1 MKLKRLKL
9 NSQFRSLQAG
19 FEIDFLNDYNLDK
32 LWDFLPYCLVGRN
45 GSGKSNIL
53 EVLAEIFYHIE
64 CIYLDFKPEG
74 FSGEGKFKNVHT
86 EGFFAESCNPD
97 AFELEYYYYIKG
109 DFSRKHFSSSFN
121 IGYDAHIKIDKKS
134 NESPKVYWLNRAE
147 CVKSGNILLERKE
160 VKDFLPDFIVAYS
173 SGENQLINLPFF
185 KMRFIQYDEYLYRLI
200 KDLDYIKP
208 ESRFVYLDDYYN
220 QAVLLSIYL
229 LREKESLLPFKNELG
244 LDDIKSFRLI
254 IKKDEFEKVHKDVFQ
269 TIPVEERKNKN
280 NITRELTSLISKS
293 IERLKACST
302 TSYYNY
308 DTKELILD
316 YFVDKQC
323 RQAFKFHFA
332 DDAFELFR
340 TFQVLLNLN
349 NYKTT
354 KKIKQKVYHSKNIY
368 INQDVI
374 PLPYDEERIFRF
386 KDVILKKDNV
396 DEVIYT
402 KSLSDGEYQFIHCI
416 GLCLLFRDTNS
427 LFLLDE
433 PETHFNPDWR
443 SNFVSTLR
451 DCLKQDQTSS
461 LDNRRDLLITSHSP
475 FIISDCQP
483 ENVIIF
489 RKKNSKVEHQTAK
502 DKGIRTFGTSANIIT
517 EEIFG
522 KKESISKLSLEII
535 EKIKNMPLN
544 SPENILAA
552 KEEARILGESVEKV
566 LLFREL
572 IIRENEL
579 NKQNDK

>member
-1 MKLKRLKL
+1 MKLKSLKL
-9 NSQFRSLQAG
+9 HSQFRSLQAG
-19 FEIDFLNDYNLDK
+19 FEIDFLNEQNSDK
-32 LWDFLPYCLVGRN
+32 LWDFMPYCLVGRN

-64 CIYLDFKPEG
+64 CIYLDFKPNG
-74 FSGEGKFKNVHT
+74 FNGEGKFKKVST
-86 EGFFAESCNPD
+86 DGFFAESCNPD
-97 AFELEYYYYIKG
+97 AFELEYYYYING
-109 DFSRKHFSSSFN
+109 NYPRKNYSSDFN
-121 IGYDAHIKIDKKS
+121 IGYDAHIKIEKKI
-134 NESPKVYWLNRAE
+134 NESPKVYWLNRKE
-147 CVKSGNILLERKE
+147 CVAIETTLLERIE

-173 SGENQLINLPFF
+173 SGENQIINLPFF
-185 KMRFIQYDEYLYRLI
+185 KMRFIQYDEYLYRLV

-208 ESRFVYLDDYYN
+208 ESRFVYLDEYYN

-229 LREKESLLPFKNELG
+229 LRDKKTLAPFKKELG

-254 IKKDEFEKVHKDVFQ
+254 IKQDQFEKVHSDVFK
-269 TIPVEERKNKN
+269 TIPQEDKKDKSK
-280 NITRELTSLISKS
+280 ITRELTSLVSKS

-302 TSYYNY
+302 TSYFKH

-316 YFVDKQC
+316 YFVNKEC
-323 RQAFKFHFA
+323 REAFKFHFA

-349 NYKTT
+349 NCKTP
-354 KKIKQKVYHSKNIY
+354 KKIKEKVYHSKNIY

-374 PLPYDEERIFRF
+374 PLPYDEERIFKF
-386 KDVILKKDNV
+386 KEVVLKKDKV

-402 KSLSDGEYQFIHCI
+402 KSLSDGEYQFIHSI

-443 SNFVSTLR
+443 SNFISTLR
-451 DCLKQDQTSS
+451 DCLKQDEVGS

-475 FIISDCQP
+475 FIVSDCQP

-489 RKKNSKVEHQTAK
+489 DKQNKKVEHQTAK
-502 DKGIRTFGTSANIIT
+502 DKGIRTFGTSANILT
-517 EEIFG
+517 EDIFG

-535 EKIKNMPLN
+535 ERIKNMPLN
-544 SPENILAA
+544 SPEEILAA

-572 IIRENEL
+572 IIKENEL
-579 NKQNDK
+579 NKLND

>member
-1 MKLKRLKL
+1 MKLKSLKL
-9 NSQFRSLQAG
+9 HSQFRSLQAG
-19 FEIDFLNDYNLDK
+19 FEINFLNDYNSSE
-32 LWDFLPYCLVGRN
+32 LWGFSPYCLVGRN

-64 CIYLDFKPEG
+64 CIYLDFKPDG
-74 FSGEGKFKNVHT
+74 FNGEGKFKKVHT
-86 EGFFAESCNPD
+86 DGFFAESCNPD

-109 DFSRKHFSSSFN
+109 DYSRKHYNSDYN
-121 IGYDAHIKIDKKS
+121 IGQDAHIRIEKKV
-134 NESPKVYWLNRAE
+134 NESPKVYWLNRKE
-147 CVKSGNILLERKE
+147 CVGIEKTLLERIE
-160 VKDFLPDFIVAYS
+160 VKYFLPDFIVAYS
-173 SGENQLINLPFF
+173 SGENQIINLPFF

-208 ESRFVYLDDYYN
+208 ESRFVYLDEYYN

-229 LREKESLLPFKNELG
+229 LREKKSLLPFKNELG

-254 IKKDEFEKVHKDVFQ
+254 IKQEEFEKVHKDVFQ
-269 TIPVEERKNKN
+269 TIPIVDRKNKN
-280 NITRELTSLISKS
+280 KITRELTSLISKS

-302 TSYYNY
+302 TSYYNHE
-308 DTKELILD
+308 TKEWILD
-316 YFVDKQC
+316 YFVDKEC
-323 RQAFKFHFA
+323 RKAFKFHFA
-332 DDAFELFR
+332 NDAFELFR

-349 NYKTT
+349 NYKTP

-386 KDVILKKDNV
+386 KNVILKKDKIN
-396 DEVIYT
+396 EVIYT
-402 KSLSDGEYQFIHCI
+402 KSLSDGEYQFIHSI

-443 SNFVSTLR
+443 SNFISTLK
-451 DCLKQDQTSS
+451 DCLEQEDNSP

-475 FIISDCQP
+475 FIVSDCKP

-489 RKKNSKVEHQTAK
+489 DKHNKKVVHQTAR
-502 DKGIRTFGTSANIIT
+502 DKGIRTFGTSVNILT

-535 EKIKNMPLN
+535 ESIKGMPLN
-544 SPENILAA
+544 SIEEIIEA
-552 KEEARILGESVEKV
+552 KEQARVLGESVEKV

-572 IIRENEL
+572 IIKENEL
-579 NKQNDK
+579 KKLE